1 MLLHL
6 TVFILESIKEL
17 GHTPC
22 VQGLYTVLRPYRLAL
37 KSPSLYGPSG
47 SQYIMLALR
56 ERKRMNEYTLFY
68 KGGEVDTGSFYI
80 LPSSK
85 RERDQVVMPFETDML
100 TFVQP
105 KHHTHTHTYS
115 HTHTY
120 THSHTCLLYTSP
132 SPRDQLSSRMPSSA

>member
-6 TVFILESIKEL
+6 IAFILEHMKEL
-17 GHTPC
+17 GHIPC
-22 VQGLYTVLRPYRLAL
+22 MQGLYAALRPYRLAL
-37 KSPSLYGPSG
+37 KSPSLHGPSG

-85 RERDQVVMPFETDML
+85 RESERE
-100 TFVQP
+100 
-105 KHHTHTHTYS
+105 
-115 HTHTY
+115 
-120 THSHTCLLYTSP
+120 
-132 SPRDQLSSRMPSSA
+132 